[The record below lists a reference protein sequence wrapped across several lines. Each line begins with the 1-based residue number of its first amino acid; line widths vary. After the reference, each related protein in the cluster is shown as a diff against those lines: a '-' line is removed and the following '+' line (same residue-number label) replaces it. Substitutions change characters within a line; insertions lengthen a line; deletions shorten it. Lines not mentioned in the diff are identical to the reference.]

1 MSNFNEL
8 ENLYNKKRYDDLE
21 IKTKKLI
28 ENNPNIAALYNI
40 LGMAFKEQIHV
51 IKLATKFILNLKL
64 FFIRLLV

>member
-40 LGMAFKEQIHV
+40 LGMAFKEQNKYNEAIQSF
-51 IKLATKFILNLKL
+51 KKCILKDKT
-64 FFIRLLV
+64 IR